1 MPFRASGRLIGPH
14 LPVKGGL
21 LKTAERAR
29 EIGATALQ
37 IFTDNPTS
45 WRRRSELPTDL
56 ERFRQ
61 LLAQYEIGPLAI
73 HAPYLINL
81 CGSRADFWLS
91 SCATLANEIR
101 VGAKYGASFV
111 VAHIGSDLGQGRE
124 QGLARLAEGLARVL
138 DEARQ
143 DGGPL
148 LVLEN
153 SAGTGDGLGSSLE
166 DLADIMAAAQARGIG
181 AGEIG
186 FCLDTAHLWGA
197 GHALDQP
204 AEIDRLVERAAEL
217 LGREHVV
224 MLHLN
229 DTRTACGSRLDRH
242 EHIGAGQI
250 GVEGL
255 RHLLMEPW
263 LSSLPTYLETPGMDV
278 GYDAVNLERVQLL
291 LAGEPLP
298 DLPPEAFAVRGAR
311 SRAGPSPDLT

>member
-1 MPFRASGRLIGPH
+1 
-14 LPVKGGL
+14 VKGGL

-91 SCATLANEIR
+91 SCATLAKEIR

-197 GHALDQP
+197 GHA
-204 AEIDRLVERAAEL
+204 AEL

-298 DLPPEAFAVRGAR
+298 DLPPRRSPYVGRAR
-311 SRAGPSPDLT
+311 ELGPHLTSPDST